1 MSTKRRRLGRPPASS
16 SAKTRGRIL
25 DEARRCF
32 ADLGYESTTNK
43 VLAERANITTGA
55 IYHYFESKLDMYVEV
70 HNDVQQRVYD
80 RLRASVADCTTFRES
95 LAAVLDTVLELHI
108 EDPSL
113 ARFLVSAR
121 GDSPRS
127 EDLLAAIRPHAGTR
141 QAFFGNLVDIG
152 VATGEIR
159 EADREMVLDV
169 ITAMAMGLVAAG
181 ATDGDAHRRAI
192 AGFKRLFGGD
202 LVAPAPIRPDRK
214 QQGVP

>member
-1 MSTKRRRLGRPPASS
+1 MSTERRRLGRPPASS

-32 ADLGYESTTNK
+32 ADLGYDSTTNK

-80 RLRASVADCTTFRES
+80 RLRTAVSGTTTFQES
-95 LAAVLDTVLELHI
+95 LEAVLDAVLELHV

-127 EDLLAAIRPHAGTR
+127 EEMMAAIRPHAGTR
-141 QAFFGNLVDIG
+141 QAFFGELVDIG
-152 VATGEIR
+152 VGTGEIL
-159 EADREMVLDV
+159 ATDRATVLDV
-169 ITAMAMGLVAAG
+169 ITAMVMGLVAAG
-181 ATDGDAHRRAI
+181 AADAKAHRRAI
-192 AGFKRLFGGD
+192 TGFKRLFGGE
-202 LVAPAPIRPDRK
+202 LVAPARS
-214 QQGVP
+214 

>member
-16 SAKTRGRIL
+16 SVKTRGRIL

-55 IYHYFESKLDMYVEV
+55 IYHYFESKLDVYVEV
-70 HNDVQQRVYD
+70 HNDVQERVYE
-80 RLRASVADCTTFRES
+80 RLRAAVAGAATFQGS
-95 LAAVLDTVLELHI
+95 LEAVLDAVLELHV

-121 GDSPRS
+121 GESSRS

-141 QAFFGNLVDIG
+141 QAFFGNLVDLG
-152 VATGEIR
+152 VSTGEIR
-159 EADREMVLDV
+159 PTDRDAVLDV
-169 ITAMAMGLVAAG
+169 ITAMVMGLVAAG
-181 ATDGDAHRRAI
+181 ATDGAAHRRAI
-192 AGFKRLFGGD
+192 TGFKRLFGGD
-202 LVAPAPIRPDRK
+202 LVAPARS
-214 QQGVP
+214 